1 MCISDNR
8 ARYQVK
14 SSVKQM
20 LMSKQSIGALC
31 TPAPGAGT
39 ACGVHS
45 CVADD
50 LPSAAV
56 GWLDPN
62 SPVAGRP
69 SSGRDV
75 PPSCPSH
82 PQNRAGIL
90 PAGHLLPNWGRVN
103 LDRTALKATVR
114 NGQHMMPLKM
124 ILVSPRTKKT
134 ALKST
139 ISVSSEFEYLNLP
152 SVMGKS
158 SKGQP
163 TPPARRLVTK
173 VFFHSR

>member
-8 ARYQVK
+8 KRHQVK
-14 SSVKQM
+14 SSAKHM
-20 LMSKQSIGALC
+20 LISNQSAGALC

-50 LPSAAV
+50 LPPAAAV
-56 GWLDPN
+56 GWFDPN

-103 LDRTALKATVR
+103 LDRTALKAPVR
-114 NGQHMMPLKM
+114 TSIITSTYDATQDDPR
-124 ILVSPRTKKT
+124 VSEDKEDCPEINDLRQ
-134 ALKST
+134 L
-139 ISVSSEFEYLNLP
+139 
-152 SVMGKS
+152 
-158 SKGQP
+158 
-163 TPPARRLVTK
+163 
-173 VFFHSR
+173 